1 MLDRFLDAQR
11 GDYAAAL
18 AEVRRGRK
26 TSHWMWYIFPQ
37 IAGLGQSSTARYY
50 SIRDLEEAREY
61 YAHPVLGQRL
71 REISG
76 ALLETA
82 TEEQEAHQEV
92 DQWTAAVRNFVEHP
106 VPKGWRNGWDLEK
119 RQLYWEGS
127 YQDPVETEE
136 RDAVCVA
143 EIWREC
149 LHGRIERIDTRE
161 QRRIAAALDSLD
173 GWERATNVQRFKPYG
188 RQRYW
193 RKVCQQT

>member
-11 GDYAAAL
+11 SDYAAAL

-76 ALLETA
+76 ALLA
-82 TEEQEAHQEV
+82 L
-92 DQWTAAVRNFVEHP
+92 R
-106 VPKGWRNGWDLEK
+106 
-119 RQLYWEGS
+119 GS
-127 YQDPVETEE
+127 DPV
-136 RDAVCVA
+136 AVFGGIDSMKLKSSMTLFAVA
-143 EIWREC
+143 AP
-149 LHGRIERIDTRE
+149 D
-161 QRRIAAALDSLD
+161 DSLFQQVLD
-173 GWERATNVQRFKPYG
+173 KYYG
-188 RQRYW
+188 GEQDALTLRILGLS
-193 RKVCQQT
+193 

>member
-76 ALLETA
+76 ALLEL
-82 TEEQEAHQEV
+82 
-92 DQWTAAVRNFVEHP
+92 R
-106 VPKGWRNGWDLEK
+106 
-119 RQLYWEGS
+119 GS
-127 YQDPVETEE
+127 DPV
-136 RDAVCVA
+136 AVFGGIDSMKLKSSMTLFAVA
-143 EIWREC
+143 APDDPLFQQVLDKYYGGEQDT
-149 LHGRIERIDTRE
+149 LTLRI
-161 QRRIAAALDSLD
+161 LGL
-173 GWERATNVQRFKPYG
+173 
-188 RQRYW
+188 
-193 RKVCQQT
+193 

>member
-18 AEVRRGRK
+18 AEVRLGRK

-76 ALLETA
+76 ALL
-82 TEEQEAHQEV
+82 
-92 DQWTAAVRNFVEHP
+92 
-106 VPKGWRNGWDLEK
+106 DL
-119 RQLYWEGS
+119 RGS
-127 YQDPVETEE
+127 DPVAVFGGIDSMKLKSSMTLFAVAAPDDPLFRQVLDKYYGGEQ
-136 RDAVCVA
+136 DA
-143 EIWREC
+143 
-149 LHGRIERIDTRE
+149 LTLRI
-161 QRRIAAALDSLD
+161 L
-173 GWERATNVQRFKPYG
+173 GV
-188 RQRYW
+188 
-193 RKVCQQT
+193 

>member
-76 ALLETA
+76 VLLEL
-82 TEEQEAHQEV
+82 
-92 DQWTAAVRNFVEHP
+92 R
-106 VPKGWRNGWDLEK
+106 
-119 RQLYWEGS
+119 GS
-127 YQDPVETEE
+127 DPV
-136 RDAVCVA
+136 AVFGGIDSMKLKSSMTLFAVA
-143 EIWREC
+143 APDDPLFQQVLDKYYGGEQDT
-149 LHGRIERIDTRE
+149 LTLRI
-161 QRRIAAALDSLD
+161 LGL
-173 GWERATNVQRFKPYG
+173 
-188 RQRYW
+188 
-193 RKVCQQT
+193 

>member
-76 ALLETA
+76 VLLEL
-82 TEEQEAHQEV
+82 
-92 DQWTAAVRNFVEHP
+92 R
-106 VPKGWRNGWDLEK
+106 
-119 RQLYWEGS
+119 GS
-127 YQDPVETEE
+127 DPV
-136 RDAVCVA
+136 AVFGGIDSMKLKSSMTLFAMAAPDDPLFQQVLDKYYGG
-143 EIWREC
+143 EQDI
-149 LHGRIERIDTRE
+149 LTLRI
-161 QRRIAAALDSLD
+161 L
-173 GWERATNVQRFKPYG
+173 GV
-188 RQRYW
+188 
-193 RKVCQQT
+193 

>member
-26 TSHWMWYIFPQ
+26 TSHWMWYLFPQ

-76 ALLETA
+76 ALLEL
-82 TEEQEAHQEV
+82 
-92 DQWTAAVRNFVEHP
+92 R
-106 VPKGWRNGWDLEK
+106 
-119 RQLYWEGS
+119 GS
-127 YQDPVETEE
+127 DPVAVFGGIDSMKLKSSMTLFAVAAPDDPIFQQVLDKYYGGEQ
-136 RDAVCVA
+136 DALTLRV
-143 EIWREC
+143 
-149 LHGRIERIDTRE
+149 LG
-161 QRRIAAALDSLD
+161 L
-173 GWERATNVQRFKPYG
+173 
-188 RQRYW
+188 
-193 RKVCQQT
+193 

>member
-76 ALLETA
+76 ALL
-82 TEEQEAHQEV
+82 
-92 DQWTAAVRNFVEHP
+92 
-106 VPKGWRNGWDLEK
+106 DL
-119 RQLYWEGS
+119 RGS
-127 YQDPVETEE
+127 DPVAVFGGIDSMKLKSSMTLFAVAAPDDPLFQQVLDKYYGAEQ
-136 RDAVCVA
+136 DA
-143 EIWREC
+143 
-149 LHGRIERIDTRE
+149 LTLRI
-161 QRRIAAALDSLD
+161 L
-173 GWERATNVQRFKPYG
+173 GV
-188 RQRYW
+188 
-193 RKVCQQT
+193 

>member
-76 ALLETA
+76 VLLEL
-82 TEEQEAHQEV
+82 
-92 DQWTAAVRNFVEHP
+92 R
-106 VPKGWRNGWDLEK
+106 
-119 RQLYWEGS
+119 GS
-127 YQDPVETEE
+127 DPV
-136 RDAVCVA
+136 AVFGGIDSMKLKSSMTLFAVA
-143 EIWREC
+143 APDDPLFRQVLDKYYGGEQDV
-149 LHGRIERIDTRE
+149 LTLRI
-161 QRRIAAALDSLD
+161 LGL
-173 GWERATNVQRFKPYG
+173 
-188 RQRYW
+188 
-193 RKVCQQT
+193 

>member
-76 ALLETA
+76 VLL
-82 TEEQEAHQEV
+82 
-92 DQWTAAVRNFVEHP
+92 
-106 VPKGWRNGWDLEK
+106 DL
-119 RQLYWEGS
+119 RGS
-127 YQDPVETEE
+127 DPV
-136 RDAVCVA
+136 AVFGGIDSMKLKSSMTLFAVA
-143 EIWREC
+143 APDDPLFRQVLDKYYGGEQDV
-149 LHGRIERIDTRE
+149 LTLRI
-161 QRRIAAALDSLD
+161 L
-173 GWERATNVQRFKPYG
+173 GV
-188 RQRYW
+188 
-193 RKVCQQT
+193 

>member
-76 ALLETA
+76 ALLA
-82 TEEQEAHQEV
+82 L
-92 DQWTAAVRNFVEHP
+92 R
-106 VPKGWRNGWDLEK
+106 
-119 RQLYWEGS
+119 GS
-127 YQDPVETEE
+127 DPV
-136 RDAVCVA
+136 AVFGGIDSMKLKSSMTLFAVA
-143 EIWREC
+143 AP
-149 LHGRIERIDTRE
+149 D
-161 QRRIAAALDSLD
+161 DSLFQQVLD
-173 GWERATNVQRFKPYG
+173 KYYG
-188 RQRYW
+188 GEQDALTLRILGLS
-193 RKVCQQT
+193 

>member
-1 MLDRFLDAQR
+1 MLDRFLNAQQ

-76 ALLETA
+76 ALLEL
-82 TEEQEAHQEV
+82 
-92 DQWTAAVRNFVEHP
+92 R
-106 VPKGWRNGWDLEK
+106 
-119 RQLYWEGS
+119 GS
-127 YQDPVETEE
+127 DPV
-136 RDAVCVA
+136 AVFGGIDSMKLKSSMTLFAVA
-143 EIWREC
+143 APDDPLFQQVLDKYYGGEQDT
-149 LHGRIERIDTRE
+149 LTLRI
-161 QRRIAAALDSLD
+161 LGL
-173 GWERATNVQRFKPYG
+173 
-188 RQRYW
+188 
-193 RKVCQQT
+193 

>member
-76 ALLETA
+76 VLLEL
-82 TEEQEAHQEV
+82 
-92 DQWTAAVRNFVEHP
+92 R
-106 VPKGWRNGWDLEK
+106 
-119 RQLYWEGS
+119 GS
-127 YQDPVETEE
+127 DPV
-136 RDAVCVA
+136 AVFGGIDSMKLKSSMTLFALAAPDDPLFQQVLDKYYGG
-143 EIWREC
+143 EQDV
-149 LHGRIERIDTRE
+149 LTLRI
-161 QRRIAAALDSLD
+161 L
-173 GWERATNVQRFKPYG
+173 GV
-188 RQRYW
+188 
-193 RKVCQQT
+193 

>member
-76 ALLETA
+76 VLLEL
-82 TEEQEAHQEV
+82 
-92 DQWTAAVRNFVEHP
+92 R
-106 VPKGWRNGWDLEK
+106 
-119 RQLYWEGS
+119 GS
-127 YQDPVETEE
+127 DPVAVFGGIDSMKLKSSMTLFALAAPDDPLFRQVLDKYYGGEQ
-136 RDAVCVA
+136 DA
-143 EIWREC
+143 
-149 LHGRIERIDTRE
+149 LTLRI
-161 QRRIAAALDSLD
+161 LGL
-173 GWERATNVQRFKPYG
+173 
-188 RQRYW
+188 
-193 RKVCQQT
+193 

>member
-11 GDYAAAL
+11 GDYAVAL

-76 ALLETA
+76 ALLEL
-82 TEEQEAHQEV
+82 
-92 DQWTAAVRNFVEHP
+92 R
-106 VPKGWRNGWDLEK
+106 
-119 RQLYWEGS
+119 GS
-127 YQDPVETEE
+127 DPVAVFGGIDSMKLKSSMTLFALAAPDDPLFQQVLDKYYSGEQ
-136 RDAVCVA
+136 DA
-143 EIWREC
+143 
-149 LHGRIERIDTRE
+149 LTLRI
-161 QRRIAAALDSLD
+161 LGL
-173 GWERATNVQRFKPYG
+173 
-188 RQRYW
+188 
-193 RKVCQQT
+193 

>member
-76 ALLETA
+76 VLLELR
-82 TEEQEAHQEV
+82 
-92 DQWTAAVRNFVEHP
+92 D
-106 VPKGWRNGWDLEK
+106 
-119 RQLYWEGS
+119 S
-127 YQDPVETEE
+127 DPV
-136 RDAVCVA
+136 AVFGGIDSMKLKSSMTLFAVA
-143 EIWREC
+143 APDDPLFRQVLDKYYGGEQDV
-149 LHGRIERIDTRE
+149 LTLRI
-161 QRRIAAALDSLD
+161 L
-173 GWERATNVQRFKPYG
+173 GV
-188 RQRYW
+188 
-193 RKVCQQT
+193 

>member
-76 ALLETA
+76 ALLEL
-82 TEEQEAHQEV
+82 
-92 DQWTAAVRNFVEHP
+92 R
-106 VPKGWRNGWDLEK
+106 
-119 RQLYWEGS
+119 GS
-127 YQDPVETEE
+127 DPV
-136 RDAVCVA
+136 AVFGGIESMKLKSSMTLFAVA
-143 EIWREC
+143 APDDPLFQQVLDKYYGGEQDV
-149 LHGRIERIDTRE
+149 LTLRI
-161 QRRIAAALDSLD
+161 L
-173 GWERATNVQRFKPYG
+173 GM
-188 RQRYW
+188 
-193 RKVCQQT
+193 

>member
-37 IAGLGQSSTARYY
+37 IAGLGQSSTARDY

-76 ALLETA
+76 ALLGL
-82 TEEQEAHQEV
+82 
-92 DQWTAAVRNFVEHP
+92 R
-106 VPKGWRNGWDLEK
+106 
-119 RQLYWEGS
+119 GS
-127 YQDPVETEE
+127 DPVAVFGGIDSMKLKSSMTLFAMAAPDDPIFQQVLDKYYGGEQ
-136 RDAVCVA
+136 DA
-143 EIWREC
+143 
-149 LHGRIERIDTRE
+149 LTLRI
-161 QRRIAAALDSLD
+161 LGL
-173 GWERATNVQRFKPYG
+173 
-188 RQRYW
+188 
-193 RKVCQQT
+193 

>member
-76 ALLETA
+76 ALLEL
-82 TEEQEAHQEV
+82 
-92 DQWTAAVRNFVEHP
+92 R
-106 VPKGWRNGWDLEK
+106 
-119 RQLYWEGS
+119 S
-127 YQDPVETEE
+127 SDPVAVFGGIDSMKLKSSMTLFALAAPDDPLFQQVLDKYYGGEQ
-136 RDAVCVA
+136 DA
-143 EIWREC
+143 
-149 LHGRIERIDTRE
+149 LTLRI
-161 QRRIAAALDSLD
+161 LGL
-173 GWERATNVQRFKPYG
+173 
-188 RQRYW
+188 
-193 RKVCQQT
+193 

>member
-76 ALLETA
+76 ALLEL
-82 TEEQEAHQEV
+82 
-92 DQWTAAVRNFVEHP
+92 R
-106 VPKGWRNGWDLEK
+106 
-119 RQLYWEGS
+119 GS
-127 YQDPVETEE
+127 DPVAVFGGIDSMKLKSSMTLFALAAPDDPIFQQVLDKYYGGEQ
-136 RDAVCVA
+136 DA
-143 EIWREC
+143 
-149 LHGRIERIDTRE
+149 LTLRI
-161 QRRIAAALDSLD
+161 L
-173 GWERATNVQRFKPYG
+173 G
-188 RQRYW
+188 
-193 RKVCQQT
+193 

>member
-50 SIRDLEEAREY
+50 SIRDLDEAREY

-76 ALLETA
+76 VLL
-82 TEEQEAHQEV
+82 
-92 DQWTAAVRNFVEHP
+92 
-106 VPKGWRNGWDLEK
+106 DL
-119 RQLYWEGS
+119 RGS
-127 YQDPVETEE
+127 DPV
-136 RDAVCVA
+136 AVFGGIDSMKLKSSMTLFAVA
-143 EIWREC
+143 APDDPLFQQVLDKYYGGEQDI
-149 LHGRIERIDTRE
+149 LTLRI
-161 QRRIAAALDSLD
+161 LGL
-173 GWERATNVQRFKPYG
+173 
-188 RQRYW
+188 
-193 RKVCQQT
+193 

>member
-76 ALLETA
+76 ALLEL
-82 TEEQEAHQEV
+82 
-92 DQWTAAVRNFVEHP
+92 R
-106 VPKGWRNGWDLEK
+106 
-119 RQLYWEGS
+119 GS
-127 YQDPVETEE
+127 DPVAVFGGIDSMKLKSSMTLFAVAAPDDPLFQQVLDKYYGGEQ
-136 RDAVCVA
+136 DA
-143 EIWREC
+143 
-149 LHGRIERIDTRE
+149 LTLRI
-161 QRRIAAALDSLD
+161 L
-173 GWERATNVQRFKPYG
+173 GV
-188 RQRYW
+188 
-193 RKVCQQT
+193 

>member
-76 ALLETA
+76 ALLEL
-82 TEEQEAHQEV
+82 
-92 DQWTAAVRNFVEHP
+92 R
-106 VPKGWRNGWDLEK
+106 
-119 RQLYWEGS
+119 GS
-127 YQDPVETEE
+127 DPVAVFGGIDSMKLKSSMTLFAMAAPDDPKFQQVLDKYYGGEQ
-136 RDAVCVA
+136 DA
-143 EIWREC
+143 
-149 LHGRIERIDTRE
+149 LTLRI
-161 QRRIAAALDSLD
+161 LGL
-173 GWERATNVQRFKPYG
+173 
-188 RQRYW
+188 
-193 RKVCQQT
+193 

>member
-61 YAHPVLGQRL
+61 YAHPVLGPRL

-76 ALLETA
+76 VLLEL
-82 TEEQEAHQEV
+82 
-92 DQWTAAVRNFVEHP
+92 R
-106 VPKGWRNGWDLEK
+106 
-119 RQLYWEGS
+119 GS
-127 YQDPVETEE
+127 DPV
-136 RDAVCVA
+136 AVFGGIDSMKLKSSMTLFAVA
-143 EIWREC
+143 APDDPVFQQVLDKYYGGEQDV
-149 LHGRIERIDTRE
+149 LTLRI
-161 QRRIAAALDSLD
+161 LGL
-173 GWERATNVQRFKPYG
+173 
-188 RQRYW
+188 
-193 RKVCQQT
+193 

>member
-76 ALLETA
+76 VLL
-82 TEEQEAHQEV
+82 
-92 DQWTAAVRNFVEHP
+92 
-106 VPKGWRNGWDLEK
+106 DL
-119 RQLYWEGS
+119 RGS
-127 YQDPVETEE
+127 DPVAVFGGIDSMKLKSSMTLFAVAAPDDPLFRQVLDKYYGGEQ
-136 RDAVCVA
+136 DA
-143 EIWREC
+143 
-149 LHGRIERIDTRE
+149 LTLRI
-161 QRRIAAALDSLD
+161 LGL
-173 GWERATNVQRFKPYG
+173 
-188 RQRYW
+188 
-193 RKVCQQT
+193 

>member
-61 YAHPVLGQRL
+61 YTHPVLGQRL

-76 ALLETA
+76 ALLA
-82 TEEQEAHQEV
+82 L
-92 DQWTAAVRNFVEHP
+92 R
-106 VPKGWRNGWDLEK
+106 GI
-119 RQLYWEGS
+119 
-127 YQDPVETEE
+127 DPV
-136 RDAVCVA
+136 AVF
-143 EIWREC
+143 
-149 LHGRIERIDTRE
+149 GGIDSMKLKSSMTLF
-161 QRRIAAALDSLD
+161 AAAAPDDPVFQQVLD
-173 GWERATNVQRFKPYG
+173 KYYG
-188 RQRYW
+188 GEQDALTLRILG
-193 RKVCQQT
+193 V

>member
-76 ALLETA
+76 VLLEL
-82 TEEQEAHQEV
+82 
-92 DQWTAAVRNFVEHP
+92 R
-106 VPKGWRNGWDLEK
+106 
-119 RQLYWEGS
+119 GS
-127 YQDPVETEE
+127 DPV
-136 RDAVCVA
+136 AVF
-143 EIWREC
+143 
-149 LHGRIERIDTRE
+149 GGIDSMKLKSSMTLF
-161 QRRIAAALDSLD
+161 AAAAPDDPVFQQVLD
-173 GWERATNVQRFKPYG
+173 KYYG
-188 RQRYW
+188 GEQDALTLRILG
-193 RKVCQQT
+193 V

>member
-11 GDYAAAL
+11 GDYAVAL

-76 ALLETA
+76 VLLEL
-82 TEEQEAHQEV
+82 
-92 DQWTAAVRNFVEHP
+92 R
-106 VPKGWRNGWDLEK
+106 
-119 RQLYWEGS
+119 GS
-127 YQDPVETEE
+127 DPVAVFGGIDSMKLKSSMTLFAVAAPDDPLFQQVLDKYYGGEQ
-136 RDAVCVA
+136 DA
-143 EIWREC
+143 
-149 LHGRIERIDTRE
+149 LTLRI
-161 QRRIAAALDSLD
+161 LGL
-173 GWERATNVQRFKPYG
+173 
-188 RQRYW
+188 
-193 RKVCQQT
+193 

>member
-76 ALLETA
+76 VLLEL
-82 TEEQEAHQEV
+82 
-92 DQWTAAVRNFVEHP
+92 R
-106 VPKGWRNGWDLEK
+106 
-119 RQLYWEGS
+119 GS
-127 YQDPVETEE
+127 DPVAVFGGIDSMKLKSSMTLFTMAAPDDPLFQQVLDKYYAGEQ
-136 RDAVCVA
+136 DA
-143 EIWREC
+143 
-149 LHGRIERIDTRE
+149 LTLRI
-161 QRRIAAALDSLD
+161 LGL
-173 GWERATNVQRFKPYG
+173 
-188 RQRYW
+188 
-193 RKVCQQT
+193 

>member
-76 ALLETA
+76 VLLEL
-82 TEEQEAHQEV
+82 
-92 DQWTAAVRNFVEHP
+92 R
-106 VPKGWRNGWDLEK
+106 
-119 RQLYWEGS
+119 GS
-127 YQDPVETEE
+127 DPVAVFGGIDSMKLKSSMTLFAVAAPDDPLFRQVLDKYYGGEQ
-136 RDAVCVA
+136 DA
-143 EIWREC
+143 
-149 LHGRIERIDTRE
+149 LTLRI
-161 QRRIAAALDSLD
+161 L
-173 GWERATNVQRFKPYG
+173 GV
-188 RQRYW
+188 
-193 RKVCQQT
+193 

>member
-76 ALLETA
+76 ALLEL
-82 TEEQEAHQEV
+82 
-92 DQWTAAVRNFVEHP
+92 R
-106 VPKGWRNGWDLEK
+106 
-119 RQLYWEGS
+119 GS
-127 YQDPVETEE
+127 DPVAVFGGIDSMKLKSSMTLFALAAPDDPLFQQVLDKYYGGEQ
-136 RDAVCVA
+136 DA
-143 EIWREC
+143 
-149 LHGRIERIDTRE
+149 LTLRI
-161 QRRIAAALDSLD
+161 L
-173 GWERATNVQRFKPYG
+173 GM
-188 RQRYW
+188 
-193 RKVCQQT
+193 

>member
-11 GDYAAAL
+11 GDYATAL

-76 ALLETA
+76 VLLELR
-82 TEEQEAHQEV
+82 
-92 DQWTAAVRNFVEHP
+92 D
-106 VPKGWRNGWDLEK
+106 
-119 RQLYWEGS
+119 S
-127 YQDPVETEE
+127 DPVAVFGGIDSMKLKSSMTLFAVAAPDDPLFQQVLDKYYGGEQ
-136 RDAVCVA
+136 DA
-143 EIWREC
+143 
-149 LHGRIERIDTRE
+149 LTLRI
-161 QRRIAAALDSLD
+161 LGL
-173 GWERATNVQRFKPYG
+173 
-188 RQRYW
+188 
-193 RKVCQQT
+193 

>member
-76 ALLETA
+76 ALLGL
-82 TEEQEAHQEV
+82 
-92 DQWTAAVRNFVEHP
+92 R
-106 VPKGWRNGWDLEK
+106 
-119 RQLYWEGS
+119 GS
-127 YQDPVETEE
+127 DPVAVFGGIDSMKLKSSMTLFAMAAPDDPIFQQVLDKYYGGEQ
-136 RDAVCVA
+136 DA
-143 EIWREC
+143 
-149 LHGRIERIDTRE
+149 LTLRI
-161 QRRIAAALDSLD
+161 L
-173 GWERATNVQRFKPYG
+173 GV
-188 RQRYW
+188 
-193 RKVCQQT
+193 

>member
-61 YAHPVLGQRL
+61 YAHPVLGPRL

-76 ALLETA
+76 VLLEL
-82 TEEQEAHQEV
+82 
-92 DQWTAAVRNFVEHP
+92 R
-106 VPKGWRNGWDLEK
+106 
-119 RQLYWEGS
+119 GS
-127 YQDPVETEE
+127 DPVAVFGSIDSMKLKSSMTLFAVAAPDDPLFQQVLDKYYCGEQ
-136 RDAVCVA
+136 DA
-143 EIWREC
+143 
-149 LHGRIERIDTRE
+149 LTLRI
-161 QRRIAAALDSLD
+161 LGL
-173 GWERATNVQRFKPYG
+173 
-188 RQRYW
+188 
-193 RKVCQQT
+193 

>member
-76 ALLETA
+76 ALLEL
-82 TEEQEAHQEV
+82 
-92 DQWTAAVRNFVEHP
+92 R
-106 VPKGWRNGWDLEK
+106 
-119 RQLYWEGS
+119 GS
-127 YQDPVETEE
+127 DPVAVFGGIDSMKLKSSMTLFALAAPHDPLFQQVLDKYYGGEQ
-136 RDAVCVA
+136 DA
-143 EIWREC
+143 
-149 LHGRIERIDTRE
+149 LTLRI
-161 QRRIAAALDSLD
+161 L
-173 GWERATNVQRFKPYG
+173 GV
-188 RQRYW
+188 
-193 RKVCQQT
+193 

>member
-76 ALLETA
+76 VLLELRGSNPVAVFGGIDSMKLKSSMTLFA
-82 TEEQEAHQEV
+82 VAAPDDPLFRQVLDKYYGGEQ
-92 DQWTAAVRNFVEHP
+92 
-106 VPKGWRNGWDLEK
+106 
-119 RQLYWEGS
+119 
-127 YQDPVETEE
+127 
-136 RDAVCVA
+136 DA
-143 EIWREC
+143 
-149 LHGRIERIDTRE
+149 LTLRI
-161 QRRIAAALDSLD
+161 L
-173 GWERATNVQRFKPYG
+173 GV
-188 RQRYW
+188 
-193 RKVCQQT
+193 

>member
-11 GDYAAAL
+11 GDYAVAL

-76 ALLETA
+76 ALLEL
-82 TEEQEAHQEV
+82 
-92 DQWTAAVRNFVEHP
+92 R
-106 VPKGWRNGWDLEK
+106 
-119 RQLYWEGS
+119 GS
-127 YQDPVETEE
+127 DPVAVFGGIDSMKLKSSMTLFALAAPHDPLFRQVLDKYYGGEQ
-136 RDAVCVA
+136 DA
-143 EIWREC
+143 
-149 LHGRIERIDTRE
+149 LTLRI
-161 QRRIAAALDSLD
+161 L
-173 GWERATNVQRFKPYG
+173 GV
-188 RQRYW
+188 
-193 RKVCQQT
+193 